1 MKLNRNYVTPFI
13 SLVFFVVGLSGLL
26 MFFHLFDGYT
36 EVVHEFLGVFFVV
49 CAVFHIILNWR
60 GLRVH
65 FKKGVFIPAL
75 LGILVISVILIIG
88 ESMYPPVDTVI
99 INKIVKA
106 PIDSAFK
113 ALEVDYSEA
122 VKRLETNGISIDG
135 ATTIES
141 IWINNNADPE
151 EVIDLIMEQK

>member
-13 SLVFFVVGLSGLL
+13 SLVFLVVGLSGLL

-36 EVVHEFLGVFFVV
+36 EVVHEYLGVFFVV
-49 CAVFHIILNWR
+49 CAVFHIILNWKA
-60 GLRVH
+60 LKIH
-65 FKKGVFIPAL
+65 FNRGVFIPAL
-75 LGILVISVILIIG
+75 LGVLAISVTLIVG
-88 ESMYPPVDTVI
+88 ESIYPPVDTII

-106 PIDSAFK
+106 PINDAFK

-122 VKRLETNGISIDG
+122 YKRLKTNGISIEG
-135 ATTIES
+135 ATTIEA

-151 EVIDLIMEQK
+151 KVIDLIMK